1 MRELSLQEVTHI
13 SGADASST
21 DAFVQDS
28 IKWLTGV
35 LSGYGTFQSL
45 STAPATGELAYSLP
59 LLGLDIGKWGVAGFG
74 GLAAAAAGYVI
85 GKLLTDHVVK
95 PYA

>member
-13 SGADASST
+13 AGADASGT

-28 IKWLTGV
+28 IKWLTGA
-35 LSGYGTFQSL
+35 LSGYGTFQTL
-45 STAPATGELAYSLP
+45 SAAPTGELAYSLP
-59 LLGLDIGKWGVAGFG
+59 LLGLDIGKWGVAGCG
-74 GLAAAAAGYVI
+74 GAAAAAAGYLI
-85 GKLLTDHVVK
+85 GKLLTDYVVK